1 MILYSGSQEFF
12 LVGYSASFSGEIEN
26 EKEAEMKRELIFY
39 YKLAL
44 WPLTLVQGIW
54 TVELDHTKACP
65 SHLSRSK

>member
-12 LVGYSASFSGEIEN
+12 LVGHSASLSGEVEN
-26 EKEAEMKRELIFY
+26 EKEEEMKRELALY

-54 TVELDHTKACP
+54 NAELDHTKACP
-65 SHLSRSK
+65 SHLSTSK